1 MAAQKGPGAI
11 SAERRAAAKD
21 LIRKGVPYS
30 EVQRQTG
37 VSVGT
42 CSNIRRELE
51 AEGDGAVAML
61 PTSATRKGPRVEA
74 SASST
79 PPAAARGASPPMAEP
94 DGPPSSNGAAGRPR
108 PPPASAA
115 GGLGDDFAALEEQER
130 DVVALLDVARANENY
145 QAMERLT
152 RMRIE
157 LRRAMAQLRPPPPVD
172 PEADVANVEAAQVL
186 VARIRKMVRAKQERA
201 GT

>member
-61 PTSATRKGPRVEA
+61 PTSATRKGARVEA
-74 SASST
+74 STGST
-79 PPAAARGASPPMAEP
+79 SPDAARGASPPMPEP
-94 DGPPSSNGAAGRPR
+94 DGSPSSNGAAAQRRPSS
-108 PPPASAA
+108 ASAA
-115 GGLGDDFAALEEQER
+115 GGLGEDFAALEEQER
-130 DVVALLDVARANENY
+130 DVVHLIEVARANENY

-152 RMRIE
+152 KMRID
-157 LRRAMAQLRPPPPVD
+157 LRRGMAQLRPPPPVD
-172 PEADVANVEAAQVL
+172 PEADLANVEAAADL
-186 VARIRKMVRAKQERA
+186 VARIRKMVRAKQERL
-201 GT
+201 